1 MRTRTST
8 VRQRAALAICAFAL
22 VACGGGDAGDV
33 SGAARNVEAYL
44 QARVASNTDRM
55 IALSCAAWEPTAK
68 VESTSFKSLNARLEG
83 VSCNATTS
91 GSGTATVTCTGKVL
105 TTYNGESRELNLAD
119 KPFSSV
125 VESGE
130 WRMCGYR

>member
-1 MRTRTST
+1 M
-8 VRQRAALAICAFAL
+8 QYLALMWRRLFFALCAGAL
-22 VACGGGDAGDV
+22 VACSGGSTDDV
-33 SGAARNVEAYL
+33 TGAARNVEAYL
-44 QARVASNTDRM
+44 KARVESNTDRM

-83 VSCNATTS
+83 VSCTATA
-91 GSGTATVTCTGKVL
+91 GAAGTATVGCAGTIV
-105 TTYNGESRELNLAD
+105 TTYNGENRELNLAD